1 MRKLITLILIA
12 AALWS
17 GYWFVGKT
25 AKKEVIET
33 WLQSQKDAGWSVSY
47 DDFSM
52 VGFPNRFDSR
62 FTKLTLKD
70 PLSGLGWKAPFFNIL
85 ALSYQPNHI
94 IAIFPPNQ
102 SLDNGREEIEIL
114 SQDMVASVTFEPD
127 TLLAVNE
134 TRVRTSD
141 LALNGGTGWHLRADK
156 LDLSTRQ
163 KPEIEF
169 AHDVFFDAENIT
181 PTQAF
186 RSGLDPKGRLPATI
200 EKLLFDIVLDFN
212 APWNRVAIESG
223 APEVEKITF
232 NQMNA
237 VWGELGLVA
246 SGDLDV
252 LPNGTVNGTLDLKIG
267 NWREVLALFVTSG
280 ILTEDFA
287 ATIAR
292 GLDAITAGT
301 DDPTILEIPLIL
313 SDGLMSLG
321 PIKLGTAPS
330 FVR

>member
-1 MRKLITLILIA
+1 M
-12 AALWS
+12 
-17 GYWFVGKT
+17 
-25 AKKEVIET
+25 
-33 WLQSQKDAGWSVSY
+33 
-47 DDFSM
+47 
-52 VGFPNRFDSR
+52 
-62 FTKLTLKD
+62 
-70 PLSGLGWKAPFFNIL
+70 
-85 ALSYQPNHI
+85 
-94 IAIFPPNQ
+94 
-102 SLDNGREEIEIL
+102 
-114 SQDMVASVTFEPD
+114 
-127 TLLAVNE
+127 
-134 TRVRTSD
+134 
-141 LALNGGTGWHLRADK
+141 
-156 LDLSTRQ
+156 
-163 KPEIEF
+163 
-169 AHDVFFDAENIT
+169 
-181 PTQAF
+181 
-186 RSGLDPKGRLPATI
+186 
-200 EKLLFDIVLDFN
+200 LDFN